1 MDRRRRA
8 GSTGYVVVLF
18 GAVAFV
24 AGCFLPYYDYGPTAS
39 LDSASLY
46 QLMMFNPGGAEASAG
61 AFLFLFA
68 GVATL
73 AWVALAGVRGSEGWT
88 RSALVAVTIAWSL
101 TWFGVLLGAARFGTP
116 LLVGFWVLLLS
127 VGVVV
132 IGTIMT
138 WVSPRAEVARAQ
150 APPG

>member
-1 MDRRRRA
+1 MERRLRA
-8 GSTGYVVVLF
+8 GSTGYVVVLL

-24 AGCFLPYYDYGPTAS
+24 VGLFLPYYDYEVSPF
-39 LDSASLY
+39 SASLY
-46 QLMMFNPGGAEASAG
+46 RTMMIYPEGAVASVG

-68 GVATL
+68 GVTTL

-101 TWFGVLLGAARFGTP
+101 TWFGILLGAARFGTP

-132 IGTIMT
+132 IGTIMA